1 MLGRT
6 RHPTNGPLRFALF
19 GRLHIASGDHVT
31 LDLAGHEAAK
41 LLAYLLLHRDRPH
54 WREHLAH
61 QLWDDGST
69 RDSLKHLRHA
79 LWKLHA
85 AVPALR
91 SVVRAEREW
100 IRFEAPDAWIDV
112 AAFERAF
119 AEARDRPGF
128 DLDPDCATRL
138 RDAARLYTG
147 DLLIGWDAE
156 WCALERERLQIVYLL
171 LLDKLMDH
179 ALQRALPEVGLGYG
193 AASLAVDPA
202 RESTHQRLMGLHY
215 LCGNRTAALRQ
226 YDRCVRHLWDDLVV
240 RPGRRTE
247 SLREAIEADRSA
259 QVLAELRPGSPRI
272 DEPATDPSRPEA
284 TAWPG
289 GRRTA
294 TRLDHPNQP
303 H

>member
-6 RHPTNGPLRFALF
+6 RHTTSAPLRFALF
-19 GRLHIASGDHVT
+19 GRVRIAGDDHATV
-31 LDLAGHEAAK
+31 DLAGHEAGK

-61 QLWDDGST
+61 ELWEDGST
-69 RDSLKHLRHA
+69 RESLKHLRHA

-91 SVVRAEREW
+91 SLVRAEREW
-100 IRFEAPDAWIDV
+100 VHLDASDAWIDV
-112 AAFERAF
+112 VAFELAF
-119 AEARDRPGF
+119 AEVRDRPGF
-128 DLDPDCATRL
+128 DLDPACATRL
-138 RDAARLYTG
+138 RDAAGLYTG

-156 WCALERERLQIVYLL
+156 WCALERERLQNVYLL

-179 ALQRALPEVGLGYG
+179 ALQHALPEVGLGYG

-226 YDRCVRHLWDDLVV
+226 YDRCVRRLWDDLVM

-247 SLREAIEADRSA
+247 SVREAIEADRGA
-259 QVLAELRPGSPRI
+259 MVLTNLHARSQLS
-272 DEPATDPSRPEA
+272 DDPTEYLPRPESA
-284 TAWPG
+284 ARPG

-294 TRLDHPNQP
+294 TTLAHPNQR

>member
-1 MLGRT
+1 MPERT
-6 RHPTNGPLRFALF
+6 RHAPLRFVLF
-19 GRLHIASGDHVT
+19 GRLHIVGGDHAT
-31 LDLAGHEAAK
+31 LELAGHEAAK
-41 LLAYLLLHRDRPH
+41 LLAYLLLHRDRSH

-79 LWKLHA
+79 LWKLHT
-85 AVPALR
+85 AVPVLR
-91 SVVRAEREW
+91 SLVRAEREW
-100 IRFEAPDAWIDV
+100 IHFDAPDAWIDV

-128 DLDPDCATRL
+128 DLDPDCANRL
-138 RDAARLYTG
+138 SDAAGLYTG

-156 WCALERERLQIVYLL
+156 WCALERERLQNVYLL

-179 ALQRALPEVGLGYG
+179 ALQHALPEVGLGYG

-215 LCGNRTAALRQ
+215 LSGNRTAALRQ
-226 YDRCVRHLWDDLVV
+226 YGRCVRRLWDDLVV

-247 SLREAIEADRSA
+247 SLREAIEADRGD
-259 QVLAELRPGSPRI
+259 QVLTSLRSRSLQV
-272 DEPATDPSRPEA
+272 DEPAAEPSPS
-284 TAWPG
+284 AWPG
-289 GRRTA
+289 GRRAA
-294 TRLDHPNQP
+294 TRLEHPNQP
-303 H
+303 R